1 MYKKSVSDPL
11 EKKSSR
17 IQILTDLGLTLMQ
30 SKVYL
35 ALAESGPL
43 KVSAISK
50 IAKVARPDVYPIL
63 TRLHHEG
70 LVEKILEKPLMYRAV
85 TLNKGLKI
93 LLQRRTEKY
102 RKVRAETRLVLKNIG
117 NEIGNNN
124 EGLRDSQF
132 VLIPKGQLVIDRI
145 CAAIENAQHSIDLVI
160 SWKRF
165 SRGIV
170 STFTESMEK
179 AWKRNVK
186 VRFIIEKPPK
196 NITAKQL
203 ISNTQK
209 NPNVQIRYIP
219 NHPETIF
226 GIYDQKQM
234 FLIVFAKTDL
244 PGSSALWSNNN
255 SMITLA
261 GHRFETL
268 WHTAEKITP

>member
-1 MYKKSVSDPL
+1 M
-11 EKKSSR
+11 ETQSSR
-17 IQILTDLGLTLMQ
+17 IQVLTDLGLTLMQ

-63 TRLHHEG
+63 AKLHLEG
-70 LVEKILEKPLMYRAV
+70 LVEKIVKTPLMYRAIP
-85 TLNKGLKI
+85 LNVGLKI
-93 LLQRRTEKY
+93 LLHRRTEKY
-102 RKVRAETRLVLKNIG
+102 RKVRAETRIALKTISEG
-117 NEIGNNN
+117 IENEN
-124 EGLRDSQF
+124 EALPDSHF
-132 VLIPKGQLVIDRI
+132 VLIPKGQAVIDRI
-145 CAAIENAQHSIDLVI
+145 NTAIENSQHSIDLVL

-170 STFTESMEK
+170 STFAESIEK

-196 NITAKQL
+196 TKTAKQL

-209 NPNVQIRYIP
+209 TPKSQIRYIP

-244 PGSSALWSNNN
+244 PGSSALWSNNQC
-255 SMITLA
+255 MIRLA
-261 GHRFETL
+261 SQRFETL
-268 WHTAEKITP
+268 WHTAEKILS